1 MTDIVVIGAG
11 AVGLPSAYFL
21 AQEGMQ
27 VTVVDREPAPA
38 QGSFKAA
45 IGGVRA
51 THSEPAKIVLC
62 QDSLR
67 VFSTWKEK
75 TGTEIGW
82 KMGGYCFPTYR
93 EQDEKLLKDM
103 FPIQHKYGLKIDWLD
118 RGGIEKVVPGIN
130 VEGLRG
136 GTLSIEDGQV
146 SPLLFASSLT
156 KECKKLGVEFRLEE
170 SAEQV
175 LVKSGRVVGVKT
187 DKEII
192 SADCVLNA
200 AGAWASQIAATINV
214 RVPVSPDSHEAGISM
229 PVDRF
234 LDPLVVDIRPGSE
247 GKTANFYFGQ
257 THDGSI
263 IFCYTPSPII
273 LGEDR
278 RCTSEFLPIIARRL
292 VDLIPRFKHLVIRRL
307 WRGLYPMTPDGLP
320 IIGEAPNVS
329 GFYLA
334 AGLCGQ
340 GFMMGPGIARN
351 MAHYIARGN
360 PYLDTYLFDALSPLR
375 DFYAKKEALK

>member
-1 MTDIVVIGAG
+1 MTDVIVVGAG

-27 VTVVDREPAPA
+27 VTVIDSEAAPA

-51 THSEPAKIVLC
+51 THSEPAKIALC

-82 KMGGYCFPTYR
+82 KMGGYCYPVYR

-103 FPIQHKYGLKIDWLD
+103 LPIQHKYGLKIDWLD
-118 RGGIEKVVPGIN
+118 HDGIEKVVPGIN
-130 VEGLRG
+130 ADGLRG

-146 SPLLFASSLT
+146 SPLLFASSLSQ
-156 KECKKLGVEFRLEE
+156 ECRKLGVEFRLGE
-170 SAEQV
+170 SVEQV
-175 LVKSGRVVGVKT
+175 LVKNGRVVGVKT
-187 DKEII
+187 DKGII
-192 SADCVLNA
+192 SADSVLNA
-200 AGAWASQIAATINV
+200 AGGRASQIAATVNV
-214 RVPVSPDSHEAGISM
+214 HIPVSPDSHEAGISM

-234 LDPLVVDIRPGSE
+234 LDPLVVDTRPGPE

-257 THDGSI
+257 THDGSV

-273 LGEDR
+273 PGEDR
-278 RCTSEFLPIIARRL
+278 RCTSEFLPIIANRL
-292 VDLIPRFKHLVIRRL
+292 VGLIPRFKHLVIRRL

-320 IIGEAPNVS
+320 IIGEYPSLS

-340 GFMMGPGIARN
+340 GLMMGPGIARN
-351 MAHYIARGN
+351 LAHYIARGTSC
-360 PYLDTYLFDALSPLR
+360 LDSYLFDALSPLR
-375 DFYAKKEALK
+375 DFYEKKEALT

>member
-21 AQEGMQ
+21 AQERMQ
-27 VTVVDREPAPA
+27 VTVVDMEPAPA

-45 IGGVRA
+45 IGGIRA
-51 THSEPAKIVLC
+51 THSEPAKIALC
-62 QDSLR
+62 KDSLKI
-67 VFSTWKEK
+67 FSTWKEK

-82 KMGGYCFPTYR
+82 KMGGYCFPVYR
-93 EQDEKLLKDM
+93 EQDESLLKGM

-118 RGGIEKVVPGIN
+118 ADGIKKVIPGIN
-130 VEGLRG
+130 GDGLRG
-136 GTLSIEDGQV
+136 GTLSIEDGQA

-156 KECKKLGVEFRLEE
+156 EECKKLGVEFRLGE
-170 SAEQV
+170 SIEQV
-175 LVKSGRVVGVKT
+175 LLKSDRVVGVKT
-187 DKEII
+187 DKGVI
-192 SADCVLNA
+192 SADYVLNA
-200 AGAWASQIAATINV
+200 AGSRASQIAATVNV
-214 RVPVSPDSHEAGISM
+214 PVPVSPDSHEAGISM
-229 PVDRF
+229 PVSQF
-234 LDPLVVDIRPGSE
+234 LDPMVVDIRPGPE

-257 THDGSI
+257 THDGSV

-273 LGEDR
+273 PGEDR
-278 RCTSEFLPIIARRL
+278 RGTSQFLPIIAKRL
-292 VDLIPRFKHLVIRRL
+292 LDLIPRFKHLVIRRL

-329 GFYLA
+329 GFYVA

-351 MAHYIARGN
+351 MAHYIARGT
-360 PYLDTYLFDALSPLR
+360 PHLETYLFDALSPQR

>member
-1 MTDIVVIGAG
+1 MTDVIVVGAG

-27 VTVVDREPAPA
+27 VTVIDSEAAPA

-51 THSEPAKIVLC
+51 THSEPAKIALC

-82 KMGGYCFPTYR
+82 KKGGYCYPVYR

-103 FPIQHKYGLKIDWLD
+103 LPIQHKYGLKIDWLD
-118 RGGIEKVVPGIN
+118 HDGIEKVVPGIN
-130 VEGLRG
+130 ADGLRG

-146 SPLLFASSLT
+146 SPLLFASSLSQ
-156 KECKKLGVEFRLEE
+156 ECRKLGVEFRLGERV
-170 SAEQV
+170 EQV

-187 DKEII
+187 DKGII
-192 SADCVLNA
+192 SADSVLNA
-200 AGAWASQIAATINV
+200 AGARASQIAATVNV
-214 RVPVSPDSHEAGISM
+214 RIPVSPDSHEAGISM
-229 PVDRF
+229 PVDQF
-234 LDPLVVDIRPGSE
+234 LDPLVVDIRSGPE
-247 GKTANFYFGQ
+247 GKTSNFYFGQ
-257 THDGSI
+257 TQEGSV

-273 LGEDR
+273 PGEDR
-278 RCTSEFLPIIARRL
+278 RCTSEFLPIIANRL
-292 VDLIPRFKHLVIRRL
+292 VGLIPRFKHLVIRRL

-320 IIGEAPNVS
+320 IIGEVPKLS

-340 GFMMGPGIARN
+340 GLMMGPGIARN
-351 MAHYIARGN
+351 LAHCIARGTT
-360 PYLDTYLFDALSPLR
+360 YLDSYLFDALSPLR
-375 DFYAKKEALK
+375 DFYAKKEALT

>member
-1 MTDIVVIGAG
+1 MTDIVVVGAG

-51 THSEPAKIVLC
+51 THSEPAKIALC

-67 VFSTWKEK
+67 VFSTWKER

-82 KMGGYCFPTYR
+82 KMGGYCFPAYR

-118 RGGIEKVVPGIN
+118 HDGIEKIVPGIN

-136 GTLSIEDGQV
+136 GTISIEDGQA

-156 KECKKLGVEFRLEE
+156 EECKKQGVEFRLGE
-170 SAEQV
+170 SVEQV
-175 LVKSGRVVGVKT
+175 LVKSDRVVGVKT
-187 DKEII
+187 DRGII

-200 AGAWASQIAATINV
+200 AGAWASQIAATVNV
-214 RVPVSPDSHEAGISM
+214 HIPVYPDSHEAGISM

-234 LDPLVVDIRPGSE
+234 LDPLVVDIRPGPE

-273 LGEDR
+273 PGEDK
-278 RCTSEFLPIIARRL
+278 RCTSEFLPVVAKRL

-307 WRGLYPMTPDGLP
+307 WRGLYHMTPDGLP
-320 IIGEAPNVS
+320 IIGEAPNLS

-351 MAHYIARGN
+351 MAHYIARGTTW
-360 PYLDTYLFDALSPLR
+360 LDTYLFDALSTSR
-375 DFYAKKEALK
+375 NFYEKKEALK

>member
-1 MTDIVVIGAG
+1 MTDIVVVGAG

-21 AQEGMQ
+21 AQEGMR
-27 VTVVDREPAPA
+27 VTVVDMEPAPA

-51 THSEPAKIVLC
+51 THSEPAKIALC

-67 VFSTWKEK
+67 IFSTWKEK

-82 KMGGYCFPTYR
+82 KMGGYCFPAYR

-118 RGGIEKVVPGIN
+118 HEGIEKIVPGIN

-136 GTLSIEDGQV
+136 GTLSIEDGQA

-156 KECKKLGVEFRLEE
+156 EECKKLGVEFRLGE
-170 SAEQV
+170 STEQV
-175 LVKSGRVVGVKT
+175 LVKSGRIVGLKT
-187 DKEII
+187 NRGVI
-192 SADCVLNA
+192 SADYVLNA
-200 AGAWASQIAATINV
+200 AGARASQIAATVNV

-234 LDPLVVDIRPGSE
+234 LDPLVVDIRPGPE
-247 GKTANFYFGQ
+247 GKTANFCFGQ
-257 THDGSI
+257 THDGSV

-273 LGEDR
+273 PGEDK
-278 RCTSEFLPIIARRL
+278 RCTSEFLPVIAKRL

-307 WRGLYPMTPDGLP
+307 WRGFYPMTPDGLP
-320 IIGEAPNVS
+320 IIGEAPDVS

-351 MAHYIARGN
+351 MAHYIARGK